1 MTVRKIAT
9 KARGAPLGIL
19 LIAALF
25 GIGGAGAVM
34 AGGYLA
40 LTGGVAA
47 APSAGIAMAV
57 GAAVLYLVSNLL
69 TLARW
74 AWVALVL
81 LVALL
86 LVSSVARLFLFPDAV
101 GVLLAEIALE
111 IVIAFYLTRERI
123 RTRFT

>member
-1 MTVRKIAT
+1 MTVRRIAT
-9 KARGAPLGIL
+9 KARDAPLGIL
-19 LIAALF
+19 LIAALL

-40 LTGGVAA
+40 LTGGGAA
-47 APSAGIAMAV
+47 LPSAGIAIIV
-57 GAAVLYLVSNLL
+57 GVAVLYLVSNLL

-74 AWVALVL
+74 TWVALIA
-81 LVALL
+81 LVVLL
-86 LVSSVARLFLFPDAV
+86 LVSSVARLFLLPDAL

-111 IVIAFYLTRERI
+111 IVIGYYLTRERI